1 MIRGGAQPT
10 APLPPG
16 ALAVAATVVSA
27 LLMALASANPAL
39 TAGSLFVPVA
49 LVWMLWRRGE
59 PPALLFAM
67 GYHWLQATVLVFR
80 ANLEGSNLSEMEYGP
95 MVGTATWLTLAG
107 IMTVAVGMRWGAGR
121 PSGEKHAHAVTAV
134 ATKLSVE
141 RLTAATL
148 IAIVFSIL
156 VGGIAFSVPGLAQ
169 PLLALV
175 SLRWVLV
182 FVLTFTVLAQRR
194 GYRWL
199 LVVLAIEVVVGFM
212 GYFSGF
218 RDVLVVMLL
227 AALTMPAQVRRMR
240 LRTAAVL
247 AVTVLLLGV
256 VWTGIKTE
264 YRDFL
269 NQGTRQQVVLVPMA
283 QRVSKLASLV
293 AALDADR
300 MAVAV
305 EQLADRVTYVYY
317 FGKTLEAVPA
327 YIPHT
332 GGKLWHEALM
342 NSLVPRAL
350 DPDKPVIDDSART
363 GTYTGMSVAG
373 AEQGASISLGYMA
386 ESYVD
391 FGRLGMM
398 LPLLVWGLLLGRL
411 YRWLIDA
418 TPYPLVG
425 YGTGAVL
432 AGLGAAALETSNLK
446 MLAGIMLVFLTLYA
460 AQRLGAGI
468 VLRLVARRQP
478 RPDAGPVR

>member
-1 MIRGGAQPT
+1 MTGGDLYRT

-16 ALAVAATVVSA
+16 AVALAVSVLAALIFS
-27 LLMALASANPAL
+27 LGSANPEL
-39 TAGSLFVPVA
+39 TAGA
-49 LVWMLWRRGE
+49 LVVAVVLVWLLWRRGE

-80 ANLEGSNLSEMEYGP
+80 ANLQGSDLAWMDYGP
-95 MVGTATWLTLAG
+95 RVVTATWLTLGG
-107 IMTVAVGMRWGAGR
+107 IVVVALGMRWGAGR
-121 PSGEKHAHAVTAV
+121 RSLQEHAHAVSAI
-134 ATKLSVE
+134 ASQLSVE
-141 RLTAATL
+141 RLTTATL
-148 IAIVFSIL
+148 TAIVLSQV
-156 VGGIAFSVPGLAQ
+156 VGGIAFSVPGMAQ

-175 SLRWVLV
+175 SIRWVLV
-182 FVLTFTVLAQRR
+182 FLLTFTVLAQRR

-199 LVVLAIEVVVGFM
+199 LLVLAIEIVVGFM

-240 LRTAAVL
+240 LRAAVVL
-247 AVTVLLLGV
+247 AAMVLLLGV

-264 YRDFL
+264 YREFL
-269 NQGTRQQVVLVPMA
+269 NQGTRQQVIMVSPE

-293 AALDADR
+293 AGLDADR

-332 GGKLWHEALM
+332 AGKLWQEALL

-350 DPDKPVIDDSART
+350 DPDKPVIEDSART
-363 GTYTGMSVAG
+363 ARYTGLNVAG
-373 AEQGASISLGYMA
+373 AAQGTSISLGYMA

-391 FGRLGMM
+391 FGPMGMM
-398 LPLLVWGLLLGRL
+398 VPLLAWGFLLGRL
-411 YRWLIDA
+411 YRWLVNA
-418 TPYPLVG
+418 TAYPLVG
-425 YGTGAVL
+425 YGAAAVL
-432 AGLGAAALETSNLK
+432 VGLGAAALETSNLK
-446 MLAGIMLVFLTLYA
+446 MLAGIVLVFLTLYA
-460 AQRLGAGI
+460 GQRFGARTL
-468 VLRLVARRQP
+468 LRVVARP
-478 RPDAGPVR
+478 RIRPGPGQTG

>member
-1 MIRGGAQPT
+1 MIRREAQHR

-16 ALAVAATVVSA
+16 ALASAATVLAA
-27 LLMALASANPAL
+27 LLLALTSANPAL
-39 TAGSLFVPVA
+39 TAGSLIVPVA
-49 LVWMLWRRGE
+49 LVLMLWRPGE

-80 ANLEGSNLSEMEYGP
+80 ANIERTDLSRMDYGP
-95 MVGTATWLTLAG
+95 MVETATWLTLAG
-107 IMTVAVGMRWGAGR
+107 ILVVAVGMRLGAGGR
-121 PSGEKHAHAVTAV
+121 TGEPNAHAVSAI
-134 ATKLSVE
+134 AAKLSVE

-148 IAIVFSIL
+148 IAIVSSMLI
-156 VGGIAFSVPGLAQ
+156 GGIAFSVPGLAQ

-199 LVVLAIEVVVGFM
+199 LAVLVIEVVVGFM

-227 AALTMPAQVRRMR
+227 AALTMPAQVRKMR

-269 NQGTRQQVVLVPMA
+269 NQGTRQQVILVPLE

-293 AALDADR
+293 AELDADR

-317 FGKTLEAVPA
+317 FGKTLQAVPA

-332 GGKLWHEALM
+332 RGKLWHEALM

-363 GTYTGMSVAG
+363 GTYTGMTVAG
-373 AEQGASISLGYMA
+373 AAQGASISLGYMA

-391 FGRLGMM
+391 FGRVGMM
-398 LPLLVWGLLLGRL
+398 LPLLLWGLLLGRS

-418 TPYPLVG
+418 SPYPLVG
-425 YGTGAVL
+425 YGAGAVL

-446 MLAGIMLVFLTLYA
+446 MLAGIMLVFITLFA
-460 AQRLGAGI
+460 AQRLGAGL

-478 RPDAGPVR
+478 RVEPGHPR